1 MHAGTGYWTRQWYLA
16 NTRAYLDRLDQE
28 EQARKDRRAHRS
40 LPRARRLVVDLD
52 KVRARMQ
59 RVEQDSK
66 RAKTGERRDELAKK
80 GRALLRDWNRLMKL
94 LNKELK
100 SHE

>member
-52 KVRARMQ
+52 KVRARLS
-59 RVEQDSK
+59 RIERDSK
-66 RAKTGERRDELAKK
+66 SAKNPERRD
-80 GRALLRDWNRLMKL
+80 ALYREGKAALRNWNRLMKM
-94 LNKELK
+94 LNKEMSNL
-100 SHE
+100 S